1 MKNQA
6 TEFQLDLRTSEADA
20 AFAQNSQL
28 KPDSLKSGF
37 KLLAGEARKFL
48 STSGA
53 RNSTESSITWPA
65 VAFALCLLSS
75 TAAQAGPIHVWEI
88 QQQANSGFNTNAG
101 YAPALAT
108 YGNTVY
114 MAWTNPGDSTIYY
127 SHLSGSTWTTPVQVK
142 GIFQGAEWI
151 AETRAAP
158 ALAAFNN
165 QLYLAWTGKHSAEIG
180 YSIFNGSTW
189 QHQSPVMTGGN
200 TDEVTNFAPALATWG
215 GDLYLAWTEADNTI
229 WYSSLSPSAGTW
241 TAATKLPGIPSNSV
255 PGASNGPAL
264 AADGSGPYIAWNSD
278 STQSIWS
285 SSLLGPAEKFT
296 LPLHVLPDPPE
307 TSYSPGSTEYNNS
320 VFIAWAN
327 GGTYGP
333 VWVAL
338 LSGPSL
344 APTPIQVQ
352 GSGWEAETSA
362 APAMVSG
369 GDSIYIAWSGRT
381 GAIWWTTL
389 TLELIPAAESDGC
402 GLYCTRCC
410 TPPPR

>member
-1 MKNQA
+1 MN
-6 TEFQLDLRTSEADA
+6 RR
-20 AFAQNSQL
+20 N
-28 KPDSLKSGF
+28 
-37 KLLAGEARKFL
+37 
-48 STSGA
+48 SGA
-53 RNSTESSITWPA
+53 RNFMESSIIGPA
-65 VAFALCLLSS
+65 VAFAICLLSS
-75 TAAQAGPIHVWEI
+75 TTAQAGPIHVWEI
-88 QQQANSGFNTNAG
+88 QQQANAGFKTNAG

-114 MAWTNPGDSTIYY
+114 MAWTNPDDSTIYY
-127 SHLSGSTWTTPVQVK
+127 SHLNGSTWAAPVQVT
-142 GIFQGAEWI
+142 GIFQDAEWI

-165 QLYLAWTGKHSAEIG
+165 QLYLAWTGKSSAEIY
-180 YSIFNGSTW
+180 YSSFNGSTW
-189 QHQSPVMTGGN
+189 EHQNRVIPAGN
-200 TDEVTNFAPALATWG
+200 TDEVTNFAPALAAWG
-215 GDLYLAWTEADNTI
+215 GDLYLAWTEADDTI
-229 WYSSLSPSAGTW
+229 WYSSLPLSAATW
-241 TAATKLPGIPSNSV
+241 TAATKLSGIPSSSV

-264 AADGSGPYIAWNSD
+264 AVDGSGPFIAWNSY

-285 SSLLGPAEKFT
+285 SSLVGPAEKFN

-333 VWVAL
+333 VWVGV

-362 APAMVSG
+362 SPAMVSG

-381 GAIWWTTL
+381 GTIWWTTL
-389 TLELIPAAESDGC
+389 TLELVNAAESEGC
-402 GLYCTRCC
+402 GLNCTRCC